1 MKCRNLFID
10 CMNGFNKF
18 PINDK
23 NIYYSLLYNREEFK
37 FFFEF
42 YNKELSALKIYED
55 DILIKELNTVFSEF
69 VD

>member
-1 MKCRNLFID
+1 
-10 CMNGFNKF
+10 MNGFNKF

-42 YNKELSALKIYED
+42 YNKELLALKIYED

>member
-1 MKCRNLFID
+1 
-10 CMNGFNKF
+10 MNGFNKF

-42 YNKELSALKIYED
+42 YNKESSALKIYED